1 MEATVAQALLVML
14 VAWLL
19 FRGLRRLAGVALLAA
34 LLAGA
39 VAIADRHGVAIDD
52 VRRVARCETRAIKHA
67 AGALWSAASSSS
79 SSGSS
84 STARRPLD
92 AVRAIGRCDLQPA
105 PPTPRRT
112 TR

>member
-1 MEATVAQALLVML
+1 MKSTIAQTLLALLG
-14 VAWLL
+14 AWLV
-19 FRGLRRLAGVALLAA
+19 FRGLRRLAGVALMAA

-67 AGALWSAASSSS
+67 AGELWSAASSSS
-79 SSGSS
+79 SS
-84 STARRPLD
+84 TAQRPLD

-105 PPTPRRT
+105 PQTPRRT
-112 TR
+112 SR